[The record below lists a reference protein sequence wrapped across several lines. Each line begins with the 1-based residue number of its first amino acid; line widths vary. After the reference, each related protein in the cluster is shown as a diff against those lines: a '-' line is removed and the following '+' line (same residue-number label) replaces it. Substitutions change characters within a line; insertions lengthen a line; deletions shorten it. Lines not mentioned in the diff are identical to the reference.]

1 MQKILDI
8 AHRERIYIAYRDLQS
23 TGDAQGLYFI
33 HPRAGPMILLD
44 KSLLTR
50 PKQHRCIAAHEL
62 GHHFYPPRNSAIA
75 FHRSNHYSN
84 ISSQTAIIIQQ
95 DENKALHWATE
106 LLMPSEEVWAAIKEG
121 YNTVH
126 LLADIFNVTEWFVRA
141 KIGFLRR
148 EERDQE
154 RKVKWRDMIKREL

>member
-106 LLMPSEEVWAAIKEG
+106 LLMPSAEVWSAIEDG
-121 YNTVH
+121 CNTLP
-126 LLADIFNVTEWFVRA
+126 LLAERFGVEEWFVRF
-141 KIGFLRR
+141 KIGYLRR
-148 EERDQE
+148 EERN
-154 RKVKWRDMIKREL
+154 RGWKLRWRDIVRK